1 VISLLL
7 SAGYAVD
14 PVARRTDGRPFE
26 ATDAMIILALVAA
39 WCAEMD

>member
-1 VISLLL
+1 MIALLL

-14 PVARRTDGRPFE
+14 PVARRTDGAPL
-26 ATDAMIILALVAA
+26 TGDDAVVILALVAA

>member
-1 VISLLL
+1 MIALLL

-14 PVARRTDGRPFE
+14 PVARRTDGKPFE
-26 ATDAMIILALVAA
+26 GTDAMIILALIAA